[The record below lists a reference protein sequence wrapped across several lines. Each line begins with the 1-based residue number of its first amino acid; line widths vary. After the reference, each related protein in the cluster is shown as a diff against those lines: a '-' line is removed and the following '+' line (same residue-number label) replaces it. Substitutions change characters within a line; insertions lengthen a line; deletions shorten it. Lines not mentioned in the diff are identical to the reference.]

1 MSKYGNLS
9 LAALT
14 ALVLAGSVFQ
24 AASAEPAASPE
35 PARATAAPAVSPSEL
50 RSVSVGNDAAGG
62 PVVTLSGSGRLA
74 YTTLE
79 LENPQRLVI
88 DLAGTVSRVDHS
100 QVAVDRGGVQR
111 VRAGQFKR
119 SPEPVSRVVIDLD
132 GPVPYHIEA
141 GESDLKIAFGAP
153 GAPAPVAAAQA
164 DPSPAPAAADAAVAP
179 AETKTVEAAQVP
191 TTVAVDNAPAPTV
204 ATRALAP
211 DAIEKLLRS
220 PSLAAEEPPAGLTP
234 APTAQGNF
242 ETRTIVTDKS
252 SYAGK
257 KISLNLVDTDIKQ
270 IFRLFH
276 EISGLNFVLDP
287 AVEGKVTIVLDN
299 VPWDQALDI
308 ILKNN
313 GLDKQYEN
321 NVIRIAP
328 TQKLAAEAAQRKQLK
343 EAKDLEVEPI
353 TITRTLSYAKAE
365 DVEKVIRDGGI
376 LSTRGK
382 VMVDKRTNALIISD
396 IPKKLQP
403 LDQLISTLDS
413 ETPQVMIEA
422 RIVETSKSFS
432 QDLGI
437 KWGFNAAA
445 DNAHGTATRLQF
457 PYTASAKYGLNLP
470 GAGTASTLAFSFGNI
485 LDSFTLDIA
494 LSDLETEGR
503 GRILSSPKIATQN
516 NERAEIEQGVRI
528 PVVSTTATEIN
539 VEFVSASLR
548 LAVTPQ
554 ITADGTVAMDVTVE
568 NNSPDFVNRVGDVP
582 PIRTQRAQTKILVA
596 DGGTAV
602 IGGIFTINEGTSEVG
617 VPWFRKIPGL
627 GWLFKTRNITNENR
641 ELLIF
646 ITPKIVKIG

>member
-1 MSKYGNLS
+1 
-9 LAALT
+9 
-14 ALVLAGSVFQ
+14 V
-24 AASAEPAASPE
+24 
-35 PARATAAPAVSPSEL
+35 AAPE
-50 RSVSVGNDAAGG
+50 AAA
-62 PVVTLSGSGRLA
+62 PV
-74 YTTLE
+74 
-79 LENPQRLVI
+79 
-88 DLAGTVSRVDHS
+88 D
-100 QVAVDRGGVQR
+100 
-111 VRAGQFKR
+111 
-119 SPEPVSRVVIDLD
+119 
-132 GPVPYHIEA
+132 
-141 GESDLKIAFGAP
+141 
-153 GAPAPVAAAQA
+153 APVAQTSSQ
-164 DPSPAPAAADAAVAP
+164 PQTQPAAATMQETARHDAAAS
-179 AETKTVEAAQVP
+179 
-191 TTVAVDNAPAPTV
+191 
-204 ATRALAP
+204 RAIGP
-211 DAIEKLLRS
+211 DAIEKLIHA
-220 PSLAAEEPPAGLTP
+220 PALAAEEPPAGLTA
-234 APTAQGNF
+234 APTTAPNF
-242 ETRTIVTDKS
+242 ETKTIVTDQS
-252 SYAGK
+252 SYSGK
-257 KISLNLVDTDIKQ
+257 KISLNLVDTDVKQ

-353 TITRTLSYAKAE
+353 TITRTLSYAKAD
-365 DVEKVIRDGGI
+365 DVAKVIRDGGI

-382 VMVDKRTNALIISD
+382 VMLDKRTNALIISD

-437 KWGFNAAA
+437 KWGFNAIA
-445 DNAHGTATRLQF
+445 DASRGTGTGLAF
-457 PYTASAKYGLNLP
+457 PANASAKYGLNLP

-602 IGGIFTINEGTSEVG
+602 IGGIFTINEGQSEVG